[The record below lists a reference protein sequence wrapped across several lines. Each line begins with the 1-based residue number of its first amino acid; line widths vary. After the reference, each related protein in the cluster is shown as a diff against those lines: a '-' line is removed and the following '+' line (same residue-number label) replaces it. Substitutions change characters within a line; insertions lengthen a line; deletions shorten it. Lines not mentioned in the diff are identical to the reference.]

1 MSWTKSSLKQAIQ
14 DYLESSETT
23 FVNNIDN
30 FIKSAEEKILKSV
43 QLDVFRKNVLGSG
56 TASNTYLSTPND
68 YLSSFSLALI
78 DSSNNYNYLLLCRV

>member
-43 QLDVFRKNVLGSG
+43 QLDVFRVIYFGS
-56 TASNTYLSTPND
+56 A
-68 YLSSFSLALI
+68 
-78 DSSNNYNYLLLCRV
+78 